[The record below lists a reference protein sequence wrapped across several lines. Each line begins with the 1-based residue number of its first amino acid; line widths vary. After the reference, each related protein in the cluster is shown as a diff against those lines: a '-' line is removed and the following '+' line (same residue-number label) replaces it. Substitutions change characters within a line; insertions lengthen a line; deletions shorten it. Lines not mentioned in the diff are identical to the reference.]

1 MAFAELLERAGGVG
15 LFQALQVLTLLLPS
29 ILLPSQTLIENF
41 LAAVPGHRCWVRM
54 LDNSSK
60 APANLSSKDLL
71 TVSIPP
77 GLNLEPHQCR
87 RFHQPQWQLLDPNAT
102 ATNWSE
108 AATEPCMDGWVY
120 DHSTFTSTI
129 VSEWDLVCD
138 NQGLKPMG
146 QSIYMAGVLL
156 GSVSWGFLSD
166 WFGRKPVLSWCC
178 LQVALANT
186 GIIFASNFLIYCGL
200 RFLSAFG
207 VAGIIMI
214 PVTLMV
220 EWTTTRRR
228 AITVTVLGC
237 SYSLGQMALGALAF
251 TLRDWRAL
259 QTAVSMPFFVIF
271 LISWWLPESARWLI
285 ITGKPE
291 QALQEL
297 RKVARINGHK
307 EATTSL
313 TVEVLTAS
321 MEEEVASV
329 KARRS
334 VLDLFLMPTLRWRSC
349 SMFLVRSAWCRE
361 CGGGHS
367 FKTFKASS
375 ALPGAP
381 LHPLLFRS
389 QAGKLLTCFS
399 QMISYY
405 GLVLDLQ
412 NLGSDIFLLQVL
424 FGAVDLLGRATTTFL
439 LSFLGHRMTLA
450 SFQAM
455 AGLSILANIFVP
467 QDLQTVRVVFA
478 VLGKGCFGISLT
490 SISVYKSELYPT
502 TLRMTA
508 DGFLQSVGRL
518 GAVMGPLVRM
528 TRQAVPLLAPVSYG
542 VIPIMSSL
550 ILLFFL
556 PETGGLPLPDTI
568 QDLENQR
575 SAATKGKRQEV
586 VVTESTWF

>member
-29 ILLPSQTLIENF
+29 ILVPSQMLIENF

-54 LDNSSK
+54 LDNSSE

-77 GLNLEPHQCR
+77 GLHREPHQCR
-87 RFHQPQWQLLDPNAT
+87 RFRQPQWQLLDPNAT

-108 AATEPCMDGWVY
+108 AATELCVDGWVY
-120 DHSTFTSTI
+120 DRSTFTSTI

-156 GSVSWGFLSD
+156 GSISWGFLSD
-166 WFGRKPVLSWCC
+166 RFGRKPVLSWCC

-186 GIIFASNFLIYCGL
+186 GTIFASNFLIYCGL

-207 VAGIIMI
+207 AAGIIMI
-214 PVTLMV
+214 PATLMV

-228 AITVTVLGC
+228 AVTVTVLGC

-259 QTAVSMPFFVIF
+259 QTAVSMPFFAIF

-291 QALQEL
+291 RALQEL

-307 EATTSL
+307 EATKSL

-329 KARRS
+329 NARRS
-334 VLDLFLMPTLRWRSC
+334 VLDLFLVPTLRWRSC
-349 SMFLVRSAWCRE
+349 CPLWS
-361 CGGGHS
+361 CGLTGPGHHH
-367 FKTFKASS
+367 FPAQ
-375 ALPGAP
+375 LPGSPHDAGQLPGHGWP
-381 LHPLLFRS
+381 LHPGQHLRPTRFADRARGLRR
-389 QAGKLLTCFS
+389 AGKGMLWHKLNLHQCLQARALPNYTADDSRWLPAVGRSSRGCDGPPS
-399 QMISYY
+399 QDDSP
-405 GLVLDLQ
+405 
-412 NLGSDIFLLQVL
+412 
-424 FGAVDLLGRATTTFL
+424 GRAPAGPRL
-439 LSFLGHRMTLA
+439 LRCHPHRV
-450 SFQAM
+450 Q
-455 AGLSILANIFVP
+455 P
-467 QDLQTVRVVFA
+467 HPPVFPP
-478 VLGKGCFGISLT
+478 GDPGTPT
-490 SISVYKSELYPT
+490 S
-502 TLRMTA
+502 
-508 DGFLQSVGRL
+508 
-518 GAVMGPLVRM
+518 
-528 TRQAVPLLAPVSYG
+528 
-542 VIPIMSSL
+542 
-550 ILLFFL
+550 
-556 PETGGLPLPDTI
+556 
-568 QDLENQR
+568 
-575 SAATKGKRQEV
+575 
-586 VVTESTWF
+586 

>member
-29 ILLPSQTLIENF
+29 ILVPSQMLIENF
-41 LAAVPGHRCWVRM
+41 LAAVPGHRCWVHM
-54 LDNSSK
+54 LDNSSE

-71 TVSIPP
+71 TVSIPSGP
-77 GLNLEPHQCR
+77 NREPHHCL
-87 RFHQPQWQLLDPNAT
+87 RFRQPQWQLLDPNAT
-102 ATNWSE
+102 AANWSE
-108 AATEPCMDGWVY
+108 AATEPCVDGWVY
-120 DHSTFTSTI
+120 DRSTFASTI

-156 GSVSWGFLSD
+156 GSVFWGFLSD
-166 WFGRKPVLSWCC
+166 RFGRKPVLSWCC

-186 GIIFASNFLIYCGL
+186 GTIFTSNFLIYCGL

-214 PVTLMV
+214 PSTLMV

-228 AITVTVLGC
+228 AVTVTVLGC
-237 SYSLGQMALGALAF
+237 SYSLGQMALGALAL

-259 QTAVSMPFFVIF
+259 QMAVSMPFFAIF

-313 TVEVLTAS
+313 TVEVLTAG
-321 MEEEVASV
+321 MEEEVSSV

-334 VLDLFLMPTLRWRSC
+334 VLDLFLVPTLRWRSC
-349 SMFLVRSAWCRE
+349 SMFLVS
-361 CGGGHS
+361 
-367 FKTFKASS
+367 
-375 ALPGAP
+375 
-381 LHPLLFRS
+381 
-389 QAGKLLTCFS
+389 FS

-478 VLGKGCFGISLT
+478 VLGKGCFGISFT
-490 SISVYKSELYPT
+490 SISVYKPGLYPT

-528 TRQAVPLLAPVSYG
+528 THQAVPLLAPVSYG
-542 VIPIMSSL
+542 VIPIVSSL

-556 PETGGLPLPDTI
+556 PETRGLPLPDTI
-568 QDLENQR
+568 QDLENQK
-575 SAATKGKRQEV
+575 SAAAKGKQQEV
-586 VVTESTWF
+586 IITESTWF

>member
-29 ILLPSQTLIENF
+29 ILVPSQMLIENF

-54 LDNSSK
+54 LDNSSE

-77 GLNLEPHQCR
+77 GLHREPHQCR
-87 RFHQPQWQLLDPNAT
+87 RFRQPQWQLLDPNAT

-108 AATEPCMDGWVY
+108 AATELCVDGWVY
-120 DHSTFTSTI
+120 DRSTFTSTI

-156 GSVSWGFLSD
+156 GSISWGFLSD
-166 WFGRKPVLSWCC
+166 RFGRKPVLSWCC

-186 GIIFASNFLIYCGL
+186 GTIFASNFLIYCGL

-207 VAGIIMI
+207 AAGIIMI
-214 PVTLMV
+214 PATLMV

-228 AITVTVLGC
+228 AVTVTVLGC

-259 QTAVSMPFFVIF
+259 QTAVSMPFFAIF

-291 QALQEL
+291 RALQEL

-307 EATTSL
+307 EATKSL

-329 KARRS
+329 NARRS
-334 VLDLFLMPTLRWRSC
+334 VLDLFLVPTLRWRSC
-349 SMFLVRSAWCRE
+349 CMFLVS
-361 CGGGHS
+361 
-367 FKTFKASS
+367 
-375 ALPGAP
+375 
-381 LHPLLFRS
+381 
-389 QAGKLLTCFS
+389 FS

-467 QDLQTVRVVFA
+467 Q
-478 VLGKGCFGISLT
+478 GN
-490 SISVYKSELYPT
+490 
-502 TLRMTA
+502 
-508 DGFLQSVGRL
+508 
-518 GAVMGPLVRM
+518 
-528 TRQAVPLLAPVSYG
+528 RQQPRAS
-542 VIPIMSSL
+542 
-550 ILLFFL
+550 
-556 PETGGLPLPDTI
+556 
-568 QDLENQR
+568 
-575 SAATKGKRQEV
+575 GKRWSLQRVPGSRNSACMEPLWLKIPMKGITSSPV
-586 VVTESTWF
+586 EEGGNLEKPEGLAWLGLGGRGSHLHTFTQNSRLASLNWKEAADFSPPGSQRGS

>member
-29 ILLPSQTLIENF
+29 ILVPSQMLIENF
-41 LAAVPGHRCWVRM
+41 LAAIPGHRCWVRM
-54 LDNSSK
+54 LDNSSE

-77 GLNLEPHQCR
+77 GLNREPHQCR
-87 RFHQPQWQLLDPNAT
+87 RFRQPQWQLLDPNAT

-108 AATEPCMDGWVY
+108 VATEPCVDGWVY
-120 DHSTFTSTI
+120 DRSTFTSTI

-166 WFGRKPVLSWCC
+166 RFGRKPVLSWCC

-186 GIIFASNFLIYCGL
+186 GTIFASNFLIYCGL

-207 VAGIIMI
+207 AAGIIMI
-214 PVTLMV
+214 PATLMV

-228 AITVTVLGC
+228 AVTVTVLGC

-259 QTAVSMPFFVIF
+259 QTAVSMPFFAIF

-307 EATTSL
+307 EATKSL
-313 TVEVLTAS
+313 TVEVLAAS
-321 MEEEVASV
+321 MEEELASV

-334 VLDLFLMPTLRWRSC
+334 VLDLFLVPTLRWRSC
-349 SMFLVRSAWCRE
+349 SMFLV
-361 CGGGHS
+361 
-367 FKTFKASS
+367 
-375 ALPGAP
+375 
-381 LHPLLFRS
+381 
-389 QAGKLLTCFS
+389 
-399 QMISYY
+399 
-405 GLVLDLQ
+405 
-412 NLGSDIFLLQVL
+412 
-424 FGAVDLLGRATTTFL
+424 
-439 LSFLGHRMTLA
+439 
-450 SFQAM
+450 
-455 AGLSILANIFVP
+455 
-467 QDLQTVRVVFA
+467 
-478 VLGKGCFGISLT
+478 
-490 SISVYKSELYPT
+490 
-502 TLRMTA
+502 RMTA

-542 VIPIMSSL
+542 VIPIVSSL
-550 ILLFFL
+550 VLLFFL
-556 PETGGLPLPDTI
+556 PETRGLPLPDTI
-568 QDLENQR
+568 QDLENQK
-575 SAATKGKRQEV
+575 SAAAKGKRQEV
-586 VVTESTWF
+586 VITESTWF

>member
-29 ILLPSQTLIENF
+29 ILVPSQMLIENF
-41 LAAVPGHRCWVRM
+41 LAAIPGHRCWVRM
-54 LDNSSK
+54 LDNSSE

-77 GLNLEPHQCR
+77 GLNREPHQCR
-87 RFHQPQWQLLDPNAT
+87 RFRQPQWQLLDPNAT

-108 AATEPCMDGWVY
+108 VATEPCVDGWVY
-120 DHSTFTSTI
+120 DRSTFTSTI

-166 WFGRKPVLSWCC
+166 RFGRKPVLSWCC

-186 GIIFASNFLIYCGL
+186 GTIFASNFLIYCGL

-207 VAGIIMI
+207 AAGIIMI
-214 PVTLMV
+214 PATLMV

-228 AITVTVLGC
+228 AVTVTVLGC

-259 QTAVSMPFFVIF
+259 QTAVSMPFFAIF

-307 EATTSL
+307 EATKSL
-313 TVEVLTAS
+313 TVEVLAAS
-321 MEEEVASV
+321 MEEELASV

-334 VLDLFLMPTLRWRSC
+334 VLDLFLVPTLRWRSC
-349 SMFLVRSAWCRE
+349 SMFLVS
-361 CGGGHS
+361 
-367 FKTFKASS
+367 
-375 ALPGAP
+375 
-381 LHPLLFRS
+381 
-389 QAGKLLTCFS
+389 FS

-490 SISVYKSELYPT
+490 SINVYKPELYPT
-502 TLRMTA
+502 TLRKASFLKVAAVTKVWALLSTHRMTA

-542 VIPIMSSL
+542 VIPIVSSL
-550 ILLFFL
+550 VLLFFL
-556 PETGGLPLPDTI
+556 PETRGLPLPDTI
-568 QDLENQR
+568 QDLENQK
-575 SAATKGKRQEV
+575 SAAAKGKRQEV
-586 VVTESTWF
+586 VITESTWF